1 MNIPQMSNE
10 QFAIWFAASQGMDA
24 KFFDRA
30 QTILN
35 WLEKNGKKPEKQTA
49 PITPKGK

>member
-1 MNIPQMSNE
+1 MNQPQMSNE
-10 QFAIWFAASQGMDA
+10 QFAIWFAASQGIDQ
-24 KFFDRA
+24 KLFDRA

-35 WLEKNGKKPEKQTA
+35 WLEKNNKKPSA